1 MIRSSHWVDREEGQA
16 GYKWSALGGIL
27 GGNIRVTNEWMTL
40 KIVTQDMKMMMQD
53 GDIKVGQDWKS

>member
-1 MIRSSHWVDREEGQA
+1 MIRSRHWVDREEGQ
-16 GYKWSALGGIL
+16 GINDVHREGGIL
-27 GGNIRVTNEWMTL
+27 RGNIKGNEWMTL